1 MMEDILADFI
11 KQSLNSR
18 WSPSW
23 PLPADIRNSDWPW
36 LPVSFDADFDS
47 MLAECRRNDYLFVGH
62 RQKDQH
68 LSYRHEGWSAITLHG
83 INSTSTE
90 NFEQYGFT
98 SEEDADYN
106 WTEVCEL
113 FPRCVEFLKSL
124 GYTKYS
130 RVRIMKLKAGGYIM
144 PHVDG
149 PGRVFGPL
157 NIAIN
162 NPQGCEFYFKDRG
175 RVPFKQGQG
184 FFLDIGRE
192 HIVWNN
198 SGEDRYHFIV
208 HGQPGPKIQQQVYTQ
223 FKNTY
228 DKKKYKIAYGV
239 YNQKERINNEELYA
253 RVKGASL
260 FYLERIAAKE
270 LTKDTIFCSDTISD
284 LLEQTSNKEFDYCV
298 VIAAGCLLRDQ
309 NFNNHVE
316 EFIDNNDFGIAG
328 HPLWKQ
334 DRWLELHHQF
344 FIVNLQAW
352 REVGSPSFGYWKQGV
367 ELLPVVERSQENF
380 HDDYTPLWVKP
391 TGEMKEQANPGQ
403 GWQLMSAMF
412 TNNLPVIT
420 LSEKLRLGKLYV
432 YPEHKSNDFLNSIK
446 TLTPYEG
453 INWNQNKW
461 IEDALAVKD
470 QIWLFNSETMKI
482 YNTGNFDLVAN
493 TASGFKLLDLFKEH
507 KLNLNAK
514 IIIYDFNSY
523 SIDWFRHFW
532 SWHDLDLI
540 ECIRAF
546 PNRDKFTWTGNWE
559 GTYNEYAPF
568 KKHLFDLFEFFGGES
583 KFKEYWQQFKQTRTE
598 FYQIDLYQNPDQL
611 ARLFSGKGRKWI
623 NLSNIFST
631 DATQMIY
638 GHIECIARQQR
649 CLANLYTI
657 DPEIEIS
664 IYDHWNRFKIGPV
677 KNLI

>member
-1 MMEDILADFI
+1 MKDILADFI
-11 KQSLNSR
+11 EQSLNCQ

-36 LPVSFDADFDS
+36 LPVNFDADFES
-47 MLAECRRNDYLFVGH
+47 MLNECRRNDHLFVGH
-62 RQKDQH
+62 RQQDQH

-83 INSTSTE
+83 ITSTATE
-90 NFEQYGFT
+90 NYEQYGFA
-98 SEEDADYN
+98 SEVDADYH
-106 WTEVCEL
+106 WTEVCDL

-162 NPQGCEFYFKDRG
+162 NPQGCEFYFKDSG
-175 RVPFKQGQG
+175 KVPFEQGRG

-198 SGEDRYHFIV
+198 STEDRYHFIV
-208 HGQPGPKIQQQVYTQ
+208 HGTPGISIQQRVYTQ
-223 FKNTY
+223 LKSQY
-228 DKKKYKIAYGV
+228 DKKNNKVAYGV
-239 YNQKERINNEELYA
+239 FNQRDRINNTELYT
-253 RVKGASL
+253 RVKGATL
-260 FYLERIAAKE
+260 FYLERLAAKE
-270 LTKDTIFCSDTISD
+270 QIKDNIFCSDDIAD
-284 LLEQTSNKEFDYCV
+284 ILERSNQQGFDYCLV
-298 VIAAGCLLRDQ
+298 VAAGCLIRDQ
-309 NFNNHVE
+309 DFANNLE
-316 EFIDNNDFGIAG
+316 EFINNNSFGVAG

-344 FIVNLQAW
+344 FIVNLSAW
-352 REVGSPSFGYWKQGV
+352 QEVGKPNFGHWKQGSF
-367 ELLPVVERSQENF
+367 LLPEVERSQENF

-391 TGEMKEQANPGQ
+391 TGNQKEQLNPSQ
-403 GWQLMSAMF
+403 GWELLSAMF
-412 TNNLPVIT
+412 EHNKPVIT
-420 LSEKLRLGKLYV
+420 LNEKLRLGKLYV
-432 YPEHKSNDFLNSIK
+432 YPEFCGTEFLESIK
-446 TLTPYEG
+446 TLTPYNG

-461 IEDALAVKD
+461 IEDNKQVKD
-470 QIWLFNSETMKI
+470 QIWLFNSETMKV
-482 YNTGNFDLVAN
+482 YNNGPYDIVAN
-493 TASGFKLLDLFKEH
+493 TASGFKLFDLFKDR
-507 KLNLNAK
+507 KITTQTK
-514 IIIYDFNSY
+514 IIVYDFNQLSL
-523 SIDWFRHFW
+523 DWYQHLW
-532 SWHDLDLI
+532 KWTGNNLL
-540 ECIRAF
+540 ECIRNF
-546 PNRDKFTWTGNWE
+546 PHKDNFTWINNYE
-559 GTYNEYAPF
+559 GYYNEYTPF
-568 KKHLFDLFEFFGGES
+568 QKHINDIYTFFGGLES
-583 KFKEYWQQFKQTRTE
+583 FNKVWQEFKHTHVE
-598 FYQIDLYQNPDQL
+598 FHQIDLYNRPEQL
-611 ARLFSGKGRKWI
+611 AELLSGTGRKWV

-649 CLANLYTI
+649 CLANLYTV